1 MPTRFSLFMVNGIE
15 RILTG
20 LKLLLYKKKNY
31 YKWHCDTIGV
41 WVLGPLSL
49 IAMSGGWRVGG
60 YVVSHYSPHKTC
72 QQFVNVP
79 F

>member
-20 LKLLLYKKKNY
+20 LKLLRKNY

-41 WVLGPLSL
+41 WLLGASQLDSNEGWL
-49 IAMSGGWRVGG
+49 LGGWV